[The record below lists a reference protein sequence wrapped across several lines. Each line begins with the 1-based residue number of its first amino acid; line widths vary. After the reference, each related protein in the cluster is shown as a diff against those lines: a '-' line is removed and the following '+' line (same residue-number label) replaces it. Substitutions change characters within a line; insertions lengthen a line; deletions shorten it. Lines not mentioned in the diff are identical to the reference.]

1 MKNYTKQFVLSSS
14 FLFHFLKKEQ
24 RHSPLFLFY
33 CDLYRGIVMRPYK
46 RVLIKLS
53 GGALADQTGN
63 SFNSKRLEHIANEIL
78 SIVDLGIEVS
88 IVIGGGNIFRGHLAE
103 EWGIDRVEADNIGTL
118 GTIINSLML
127 RGVLTS
133 KTNKEVRVMTSIPF
147 NAVAEPYIRLRAV
160 HHLDNGY
167 IVIFGGGNGQP
178 FVTTDYPSVQRA
190 IEMNSDAILVAKQGV
205 DGVFT
210 SDPKQNK
217 SAKMY
222 RKLNYNDIVR
232 QNIQVMDQAALLLAR
247 DYNLPAHVF
256 NFDEPGVMRRICL
269 GEHVGTLIN
278 DDASLL
284 VHEK

>member
-1 MKNYTKQFVLSSS
+1 
-14 FLFHFLKKEQ
+14 
-24 RHSPLFLFY
+24 
-33 CDLYRGIVMRPYK
+33 MRPYK

-167 IVIFGGGNGQP
+167 VVIFGGGNGQP

-210 SDPKQNK
+210 SDPKHNK

-222 RKLNYNDIVR
+222 RKLNYNDVVR

-256 NFDEPGVMRRICL
+256 NFDEPGVMKKICL
-269 GEHVGTLIN
+269 GNMWGR
-278 DDASLL
+278 
-284 VHEK
+284 

>member
-1 MKNYTKQFVLSSS
+1 MI
-14 FLFHFLKKEQ
+14 LK
-24 RHSPLFLFY
+24 
-33 CDLYRGIVMRPYK
+33 PYN

-53 GGALADQTGN
+53 GGALADQDGN
-63 SFNSKRLEHIANEIL
+63 SFGSKRLEHIATEIL

-88 IVIGGGNIFRGHLAE
+88 LVVGGGNIFRGNLAE

-118 GTIINSLML
+118 GTIMNSLML

-147 NAVAEPYIRLRAV
+147 TAVAEPYIRLRAV
-160 HHLDNGY
+160 HHLEKGH

-210 SDPKQNK
+210 SDPKRNK

-222 RKLNYNDIVR
+222 RHLNYNDVVR
-232 QNIQVMDQAALLLAR
+232 NNIKVMDQSALLLAR
-247 DYNLPAHVF
+247 DYHLPAHVF
-256 NFDEPGVMRRICL
+256 NFDEPGVMKKICL
-269 GEHVGTLIN
+269 GEHIGTLIN
-278 DDASLL
+278 HELSEL
-284 VHEK
+284 VEEN

>member
-1 MKNYTKQFVLSSS
+1 
-14 FLFHFLKKEQ
+14 
-24 RHSPLFLFY
+24 
-33 CDLYRGIVMRPYK
+33 MRPYK

-210 SDPKQNK
+210 SDPKHNK
-217 SAKMY
+217 AAKMY
-222 RKLNYNDIVR
+222 KKLNYNDIVR

-256 NFDEPGVMRRICL
+256 NFDEPGVMKRICL

-278 DDASLL
+278 DDVTML

>member
-1 MKNYTKQFVLSSS
+1 
-14 FLFHFLKKEQ
+14 
-24 RHSPLFLFY
+24 
-33 CDLYRGIVMRPYK
+33 MRPYK

-210 SDPKQNK
+210 SDPKYNK
-217 SAKMY
+217 AAKMY
-222 RKLNYNDIVR
+222 KKLNYNDIVR

-256 NFDEPGVMRRICL
+256 NFDEPGVMKRICL

>member
-1 MKNYTKQFVLSSS
+1 
-14 FLFHFLKKEQ
+14 
-24 RHSPLFLFY
+24 
-33 CDLYRGIVMRPYK
+33 
-46 RVLIKLS
+46 
-53 GGALADQTGN
+53 
-63 SFNSKRLEHIANEIL
+63 
-78 SIVDLGIEVS
+78 
-88 IVIGGGNIFRGHLAE
+88 
-103 EWGIDRVEADNIGTL
+103 
-118 GTIINSLML
+118 
-127 RGVLTS
+127 
-133 KTNKEVRVMTSIPF
+133 MTSIPF

-210 SDPKQNK
+210 SDPKHNK

-222 RKLNYNDIVR
+222 SKLNYNDVVR

-256 NFDEPGVMRRICL
+256 NFDEPGVMKKICL

-278 DDASLL
+278 DDELGKGAYKRHPFLVGNHYFSCTNIVTSSLINVPTCL
-284 VHEK
+284 